1 MNQLN
6 STQLETLRNDL
17 KARGLSLFV
26 LKDELL
32 DHICC
37 LIELEMEKG
46 ISFDEGRHIVFKN
59 FNSAEMLRNQKKTKW
74 IYTSRKYKRKFK
86 SVLSAA
92 AVIMLIMVG
101 GVEAQDTP
109 NGHPINGESEIS
121 SHFGYRRDS
130 IYKVRRMHAGI
141 DFKAKTGTPVIATA
155 DGIILE
161 AKSYPQ
167 GFGNKIVISHGDGY
181 QTLFGHLSGFNV
193 QTGDAVKK
201 GDIIGFV
208 GNSGRSK
215 APHLHYEILKDGK
228 KINPILLINK

>member
-46 ISFDEGRHIVFKN
+46 ISFDEGRQIVFKN

-74 IYTSRKYKRKFK
+74 IYQSKKFKRKFK

-92 AVIMLIMVG
+92 AVIMLMMVG
-101 GVEAQDTP
+101 GVEAQETP
-109 NGHPINGESEIS
+109 DGHPIYGDCELASG
-121 SHFGYRRDS
+121 FGIRRDP
-130 IYKVRRMHAGI
+130 IYKIKRMHSGI
-141 DFKAKTGTPVIATA
+141 DFKAKAGTPVVATA
-155 DGIILE
+155 DGTVLE
-161 AKSYPQ
+161 AVSNPDGY
-167 GFGNKIVISHGDGY
+167 GNKIIISHSGEY
-181 QTLFGHLSGFNV
+181 KTLFGHLSGFNV
-193 QTGDAVKK
+193 KTGDKVRK
-201 GDIIGFV
+201 GDIIGYV
-208 GNSGRSK
+208 GSSGRSS
-215 APHLHYEILKDGK
+215 APHLHYEILQGDK
-228 KINPILLINK
+228 KINPELFISK